1 MQNYD
6 FSLIIRKFA
15 QRTSQ
20 ILLSGIVPVRRTKPC
35 RVDIER
41 HISILNLGIVK
52 NGVAHTRKEIRFLV
66 YGLAYASVLDRLQNT
81 W

>member
-15 QRTSQ
+15 NRTSQ
-20 ILLSGIVPVRRTKPC
+20 TLLSGIVPVRRTKPC
-35 RVDIER
+35 RVDIKK
-41 HISILNLGIVK
+41 HISMLNLGIVK
-52 NGVAHTRKEIRFLV
+52 NGVAHARKQIGFLINR
-66 YGLAYASVLDRLQNT
+66 LAYAAVLDAFKKT